1 MKKVTRFTEA
11 DVTAE
16 SVFMM
21 KRRQVLKA
29 LGISAAALSIPQTTH
44 ADILSW
50 FKGNDRPPAPSG
62 KPLQFSQPEQWQ
74 SKLAMTPEDKVTG
87 YNNFYEFG
95 LDKAD
100 PAANAGSLKTEP
112 WKITIS
118 GEVAKPQ
125 TLDLDDLYKK
135 FPLEQ
140 RIYRMRCVEAWSMV
154 VPWIG
159 FPLSKL
165 LAMVEPTSKAKYVAF
180 ETLYDPEQMPGQ
192 KDRFIGGGLKY
203 PYVEGLRLD
212 EAMNP
217 LTLLTVGVYGK
228 ALPPQNGAPIRLTVP
243 WKYGF
248 KGIKSIVS
256 IKLVSEL
263 PPTTW
268 NMAAPNEYGFY
279 ANVNPNVDHPRWS
292 QASERF
298 IGSGGVLDVKRQPTL
313 LFNGYAD
320 QVASLYRGLNLK
332 ENF

>member
-1 MKKVTRFTEA
+1 MKKVIHLTEA
-11 DVTAE
+11 DVTPE
-16 SVFMM
+16 SVFLL

-29 LGISAAALSIPQTTH
+29 LGISAAALSLPRTAE

-50 FKGNDRPPAPSG
+50 FKGNDRPPAPAG
-62 KPLQFSQPEQWQ
+62 KPLTFSQPTRWQ
-74 SKLAMTPEDKVTG
+74 TKLPLTPEDKVTG

-100 PAANAGSLKTEP
+100 PAANAGGLKTDP
-112 WKITIS
+112 WQVKIS
-118 GEVAKPQ
+118 GEVAKPV
-125 TLDLDDLYKK
+125 TLDLDDLYKR
-135 FPLEQ
+135 FPLEE

-165 LAMVEPTSKAKYVAF
+165 LALVGPTSGAKYVAF
-180 ETLYDPEQMPGQ
+180 ETLYAPEQMPGQ
-192 KDRFIGGGLKY
+192 EDRFIGGGLKY

-212 EAMNP
+212 EAMHP
-217 LTLLTVGVYGK
+217 LTMLTLGVYGK

-256 IKLVSEL
+256 IKLVREL

-268 NMAAPNEYGFY
+268 NMAAPDEYGFY
-279 ANVNPNVDHPRWS
+279 ANVNPHVDHPRWS
-292 QASERF
+292 QATERF

-313 LFNGYAD
+313 LFNGYAE